1 MLPQKIGSLV
11 RNPVHEAVLLSSAE
25 SYGFVIAIDSGNPI
39 LCGGAFTIGRFR
51 TTPSRSDHGSHGPF
65 PN

>member
-25 SYGFVIAIDSGNPI
+25 SYGFVIAIDSGKPYFMRR
-39 LCGGAFTIGRFR
+39 GFYDWAF
-51 TTPSRSDHGSHGPF
+51 SHDPE
-65 PN
+65 PERPRLARAIS